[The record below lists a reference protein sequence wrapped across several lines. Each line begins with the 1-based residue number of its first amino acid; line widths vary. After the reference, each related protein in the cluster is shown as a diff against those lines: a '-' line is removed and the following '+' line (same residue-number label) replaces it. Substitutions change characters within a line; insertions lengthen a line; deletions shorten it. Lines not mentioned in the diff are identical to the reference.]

1 MSSFHLQIVTPDG
14 LFFEGSA
21 ELLKVRTT
29 NGDVGIMAQHV
40 NYVAALGM
48 GEAVVEAQGT
58 RRHAA
63 CIGGMLAVLGGEVR
77 LIATTFEWSEQI
89 VAERAKQYLQRA
101 EARLQDPAGTP
112 EEKRLAQ
119 AAQRRAQ
126 VRLSVSE
133 QK

>member
-14 LFFEGSA
+14 LFFDGSA

-29 NGDVGIMAQHV
+29 NGDVGIMAQHA

-58 RRHAA
+58 RRRAA

-77 LIATTFEWSEQI
+77 VIATTFEWAEQI
-89 VAERAKQYLQRA
+89 DAERAKQALQRA
-101 EARLQDPAGTP
+101 EARLQDPARTP
-112 EEKRLAQ
+112 EEKRLAK